1 MRVILPC
8 FLVGI
13 ATGTQL
19 WADSP
24 ADLIRGLY
32 KAVPQDRIRAS
43 PEADI
48 LAHIE
53 GMRARRTFGEPSF
66 AVPDLDIETVMQE
79 TGVEDVLM
87 NPQVLEAIARMPA
100 DRAAQVL
107 RMIQNRR
114 DGLNP
119 LENVPPL
126 SLSEEVP
133 KLKDLASRGWQL
145 GRDAD
150 GAPILQN
157 GEDATSR
164 LPLVPRMVL
173 ADFGRV
179 LSIQDDTEGFRIT
192 MEGGDV
198 LEGEVHR
205 EELALVET
213 GPVDPAPREDD
224 ATVGTPGGGTVSPS
238 TPDAGADHAGTGMSG
253 PPLRS
258 PRPRARPVDRIT
270 QKNGDAR

>member
-53 GMRARRTFGEPSF
+53 GMRARRTFGETSF

-79 TGVEDVLM
+79 TGAEDILM
-87 NPQVLEAIARMPA
+87 NSQVLEAIARMSA

-107 RMIQNRR
+107 RMIQSRR
-114 DGLNP
+114 DGQNP

-150 GAPILQN
+150 GAPILQK
-157 GEDATSR
+157 GEDVAFR

-213 GPVDPAPREDD
+213 GPVDPPPREDD
-224 ATVGTPGGGTVSPS
+224 ATVGIPGGGIVSPS
-238 TPDAGADHAGTGMSG
+238 TPDAGTGMSG

-270 QKNGDAR
+270 QKNGDAQ